1 MAGAGPII
9 FTTKQMAKFLN
20 NPKTLDVLLN
30 GIKKRIHN
38 PSRMQS
44 FFTTFGNQ
52 LAAEGTKAIFI
63 PDDE

>member
-1 MAGAGPII
+1 MA
-9 FTTKQMAKFLN
+9 QFLN

-30 GIKKRIHN
+30 GMKKRIHD
-38 PSRMQS
+38 PSRMRS

-63 PDDE
+63 PDDATRVDLSLASE